1 VVRWW
6 AAFFIAGLVSP
17 PDGRAGLTAALVA
30 GGLALGTAATAMR
43 MPWVRLGRFGRERF
57 TRALASFAI
66 CSASSIIIWQAA
78 GLDRPARDCSGA
90 RSGGS
95 GTGLRV
101 ASATQAALRGAG
113 RSVHP
118 SGIRSLSLSGAR
130 LRLLDALDD
139 GRLTGRA
146 RGLVGALI
154 LDDRSGLDF
163 KISEMYSYVGIT
175 HFLAL
180 SGMHLGAIAIPLSGL
195 LSRFIRSKR
204 RSDIAL
210 LAILCL
216 YSAVAGFPAS
226 LLRALFLS
234 AAIIAYRFIGMHAD
248 LIGSLVAGSCVLVAI
263 DSSIAFDVGFQLSFA
278 AVCGIA
284 FIALPLSKRLEARM
298 PGGFGGTIVKA
309 VVFPALITC
318 SVQFLTMPLVICLF
332 KRVSLYSPVVNV
344 IVSLPYTVLLYAGL
358 LYVFI
363 PLGPMRALLAVGINP
378 LCRFLE
384 AAPGIFTRGPHA
396 ALYRGDFN
404 IDMYLC
410 GAALAAWALQKSCPR
425 RRMILIAG
433 VACVTLAFL
442 VPAARRS
449 TATESRT
456 AEHSPEADS
465 VRRVSCKGAEYLGAG
480 KGIIFLGDGFG
491 SGDAYRFT
499 RSLWA
504 EGVRRAGRCVVA
516 PSQLRRNHGLY
527 YLLKRIR
534 VDEVLCSRYLLLRDA
549 DLPARLEAHGA
560 KVRAVS
566 AGDALWDGRWRL
578 EIIGPPFPPP
588 RRGTIAGSDAVLT
601 WRLIAGRITSLDLP
615 SMDGY
620 HAGP

>member
-1 VVRWW
+1 MARWW
-6 AAFFIAGLVSP
+6 AAFFIAGIVSP
-17 PDGRAGLTAALVA
+17 PDGRAGLVATLLA
-30 GGLALGTAATAMR
+30 GGLVLGTVAAAGR
-43 MPWVRLGRFGRERF
+43 EPRSRPDRFGREGPA
-57 TRALASFAI
+57 RALARFAI
-66 CSASSIIIWQAA
+66 CSAAAIIIWQTA
-78 GLDRPARDCSGA
+78 GLGRMARDCSGA
-90 RSGGS
+90 RSA
-95 GTGLRV
+95 
-101 ASATQAALRGAG
+101 ASAAGPGGAPG
-113 RSVHP
+113 TNTAVRWTARSAP
-118 SGIRSLSLSGAR
+118 PTGIRSLSLSGPR
-130 LRLLDALDD
+130 SRLLDALDD
-139 GRLTGRA
+139 GGLGGRA

-180 SGMHLGAIAIPLSGL
+180 SGMHLGAIAIPLSCL

-210 LAILCL
+210 LALLTL
-216 YSAVAGFPAS
+216 YSAIAGFPAS

-263 DSSIAFDVGFQLSFA
+263 DPSIAFDVGFQLSFA

-284 FIALPLSKRLEARM
+284 LIALPLSRKIEARL
-298 PGGFGGTIVKA
+298 PGGIRGTIAKA
-309 VVFPALITC
+309 ILLPALITC

-363 PLGPMRALLAVGINP
+363 PLGPLRALLALGINP

-384 AAPGIFTRGPHA
+384 AAPGVFTRGPHPA
-396 ALYRGDFN
+396 IYRGDFHM
-404 IDMYLC
+404 DFYLC
-410 GAALAAWALQKSCPR
+410 GAGLAAWSLQKGCPR
-425 RRMILIAG
+425 RRMILAAGAACIA
-433 VACVTLAFL
+433 VAFL
-442 VPAARRS
+442 APAAGKNGMRAPR
-449 TATESRT
+449 A

-465 VRRVSCKGAEYLGAG
+465 VRRVSCRGARYLGAG
-480 KGIIFLGDGFG
+480 KGIIFLEDGFT

-499 RSLWA
+499 RALWG
-504 EGVRRAGRCVVA
+504 EGVSRAGRCVVA
-516 PSQLRRNHGLY
+516 PSRLRRNHGLF

-549 DLPARLEAHGA
+549 DLSARLGAHGA
-560 KVRAVS
+560 KVRAVN
-566 AGDALWDGRWRL
+566 AGDVLRDGRWRL
-578 EIIGPPFPPP
+578 EIIGPVFPPP
-588 RRGTIAGSDAVLT
+588 RGGTVAGGDAALA
-601 WRLIAGRITSLDLP
+601 WRLVAGRITSLDLP
-615 SMDGY
+615 STRGY
-620 HAGP
+620 YAVP

>member
-1 VVRWW
+1 MVRWW

-17 PDGRAGLTAALVA
+17 PDGRAGLVA
-30 GGLALGTAATAMR
+30 TLLIGGLAFGTVATAR
-43 MPWVRLGRFGRERF
+43 RAPWVRFDRFGRERLVR
-57 TRALASFAI
+57 TLASFAI
-66 CSASSIIIWQAA
+66 CSAAAIIIWQTA
-78 GLDRPARDCSGA
+78 GLDRLARDCSGV
-90 RSGGS
+90 RSAGS
-95 GTGLRV
+95 ETGLR
-101 ASATQAALRGAG
+101 ATSATKTTVRGTA
-113 RSVHP
+113 RSVRP
-118 SGIRSLSLSGAR
+118 TGIRSLSLPGAR
-130 LRLLDALDD
+130 SRLLDALDD
-139 GRLTGRA
+139 GRLTKRA

-163 KISEMYSYVGIT
+163 QISETYSYVGIT

-195 LSRFIRSKR
+195 LSRLIRSRR
-204 RSDIAL
+204 RSDIVL

-234 AAIIAYRFIGMHAD
+234 ASIIAYRFIGMHAD
-248 LIGSLVAGSCVLVAI
+248 LIGSLVAGSFVLVAI

-284 FIALPLSKRLEARM
+284 LIAIPLSKKTEAHL

-309 VVFPALITC
+309 VLFPALITC
-318 SVQFLTMPLVICLF
+318 SVQFLTMPLVICIF
-332 KRVSLYSPVVNV
+332 KRVSLFSPVVNV

-363 PLGPMRALLAVGINP
+363 PLGPMRALCALGINP

-384 AAPGIFTRGPHA
+384 AAPGIFARGPHA
-396 ALYRGDFN
+396 ALYRGDFH
-404 IDMYLC
+404 IDAYLC
-410 GAALAAWALQKSCPR
+410 GAALAAWALQKTCPR
-425 RRMILIAG
+425 KRMILIAG
-433 VACVTLAFL
+433 TACIALAFL
-442 VPAARRS
+442 APAAWRS
-449 TATESRT
+449 VAHASRT
-456 AEHSPEADS
+456 ADHSPEADS
-465 VRRVSCKGAEYLGAG
+465 IRRISCRGAAYLGAG
-480 KGIIFLGDGFG
+480 EGIIFLEDGFT

-516 PSQLRRNHGLY
+516 PSHLRRNHGIF

-534 VDEVLCSRYLLLRDA
+534 VDEVLCSRYLLLREA
-549 DLPARLEAHGA
+549 DIPARLGA
-560 KVRAVS
+560 QGSKVRAVY
-566 AGDALWDGRWRL
+566 AGDVIRDGRWRL
-578 EIIGPPFPPP
+578 EIVGPAFPPP
-588 RRGTIAGSDAVLT
+588 RRGTVAGSDAVLT

-615 SMDGY
+615 
-620 HAGP
+620 

>member
-17 PDGRAGLTAALVA
+17 PDGRAGLMATLLV
-30 GGLALGTAATAMR
+30 GGLVLGTVAAAR
-43 MPWVRLGRFGRERF
+43 RAPQVRLDRFGRKRF
-57 TRALASFAI
+57 PRALASFAI
-66 CSASSIIIWQAA
+66 CSTAAIIIWQTA
-78 GLDRPARDCSGA
+78 GLDRMARACSGA
-90 RSGGS
+90 RSVSS
-95 GTGLRV
+95 GTGLR
-101 ASATQAALRGAG
+101 AGWATQSALRGTA
-113 RSVHP
+113 RSARP
-118 SGIRSLSLSGAR
+118 TGIRSLSLSGAR
-130 LRLLDALDD
+130 SRLLDALDD

-180 SGMHLGAIAIPLSGL
+180 SGMHLGAIAIPLSHI
-195 LSRFIRSKR
+195 LSRLIRSKR

-210 LAILCL
+210 LAVLCL

-234 AAIIAYRFIGMHAD
+234 ASIIAYRFIGMHAD
-248 LIGSLVAGSCVLVAI
+248 LIGSLVAGSCVLIAI

-284 FIALPLSKRLEARM
+284 LIALPLSKKVEARM

-309 VVFPALITC
+309 VVFPAIITC
-318 SVQFLTMPLVICLF
+318 SVQFLTMPLVIYLF
-332 KRVSLYSPVVNV
+332 KRVSLFSPVVNV

-363 PLGPMRALLAVGINP
+363 PLGPMRVLLALGINP

-384 AAPGIFTRGPHA
+384 VAPGLFSRGPHA

-410 GAALAAWALQKSCPR
+410 GAALAAWTLQKNCPR
-425 RRMILIAG
+425 KRMIFIAG
-433 VACVTLAFL
+433 AACITLAFL
-442 VPAARRS
+442 APTARRS
-449 TATESRT
+449 VAQAPRA

-465 VRRVSCKGAEYLGAG
+465 VRRVSCGGAEYLGAG
-480 KGIIFLGDGFG
+480 EGIIFLGDGFT

-499 RSLWA
+499 RLLWA

-516 PSQLRRNHGLY
+516 SSHLRRNHGLF

-534 VDEVLCSRYLLLRDA
+534 VDEVLCSRYLLLRDG
-549 DLPARLEAHGA
+549 DLPARLGAQGA
-560 KVRAVS
+560 KVRAVC
-566 AGDALWDGRWRL
+566 AGEVLRDGRWRL

-588 RRGTIAGSDAVLT
+588 RGGTVAGRDAVLT

-615 SMDGY
+615 SRRGY
-620 HAGP
+620 HAVP